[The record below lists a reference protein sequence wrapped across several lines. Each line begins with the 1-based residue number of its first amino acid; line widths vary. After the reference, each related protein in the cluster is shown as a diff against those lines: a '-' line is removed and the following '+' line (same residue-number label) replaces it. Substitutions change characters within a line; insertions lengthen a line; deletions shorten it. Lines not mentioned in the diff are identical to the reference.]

1 MTSYDD
7 MNIRNKK
14 IRVET
19 RMKTIISLY
28 GKRNEV
34 IS

>member
-7 MNIRNKK
+7 VNIRNKK
-14 IRVET
+14 RVET